1 MQFNSSIEK
10 IEDIFKIY
18 KECLSEIYDATTKI
32 TEALIGY
39 AKKLKYEPVVNLAK
53 DIVNYYSELKLDEI
67 EVIDDWKRGQRN
79 SKRMFAE
86 EDVENIKSQMELQ
99 IKKQIQSWDEIR
111 FEDIDVTNWQYS
123 ISDFESIKKEI
134 DGFIE
139 LLETKQNQYESD
151 MKNCKLKNELFV
163 FIEPLIKCSIST
175 AINKFKERTRKDYLI
190 LEQDN
195 QEFIKFFNN

>member
-1 MQFNSSIEK
+1 
-10 IEDIFKIY
+10 
-18 KECLSEIYDATTKI
+18 
-32 TEALIGY
+32 
-39 AKKLKYEPVVNLAK
+39 
-53 DIVNYYSELKLDEI
+53 
-67 EVIDDWKRGQRN
+67 
-79 SKRMFAE
+79 MFAE

-111 FEDIDVTNWQYS
+111 FEEIDVTNWKYS

-151 MKNCKLKNELFV
+151 MKNYKLKNELFV